1 MAYSWEAFGWF
12 ITIVFIWCCVWPR
25 SWISLAVWQLTQ
37 RVQHQAAAQSE
48 QVEPSTPYL
57 DRAVCLKQKVGTHG
71 TRKLVKQHS
80 RPELPKPFALLQT
93 WQQGHRRPQQ
103 QIPQSP
109 QQLSSPCVQARDIFQ
124 FLLKKCDWVRDYRP
138 YCKMFL
144 PWIQNTDLSIYR
156 TKAVSVSVSAGRHQ
170 SPNCLIAF

>member
-12 ITIVFIWCCVWPR
+12 ITIVFIWCCVRPR

-109 QQLSSPCVQARDIFQ
+109 QHIGAAWCC
-124 FLLKKCDWVRDYRP
+124 LLLLGAAW
-138 YCKMFL
+138 MFL